1 VGENC
6 ITREYD
12 PSATRKQKGPASL
25 PNPKAILKNNKTFT
39 SNFLTTRPNRGI
51 DDFEQK
57 RKSEHLVNSHRDRS
71 SVQFGE
77 TLYKNLVKPHA
88 GYQKTNYFK
97 STNMASEMYNKTSQ
111 GDRLFKRRPVPNT
124 RGLPQDPKIL
134 LPKSTSPDDR
144 NLKGLLEKEKS
155 MFLPSSGREDPK
167 SQKISGKLLQARE
180 SQLNLLQTK
189 QNNSKSKYE
198 CL

>member
-1 VGENC
+1 MPESFSN
-6 ITREYD
+6 
-12 PSATRKQKGPASL
+12 K
-25 PNPKAILKNNKTFT
+25 NAILKNNKTFT
-39 SNFLTTRPNRGI
+39 SNFLTTKPNRGI
-51 DDFEQK
+51 DHFEQK
-57 RKSEHLVNSHRDRS
+57 RKSENLVNSHRDRS

-88 GYQKTNYFK
+88 GYQKTKYFK
-97 STNMASEMYNKTSQ
+97 SMNMASDIYNKTSL

-134 LPKSTSPDDR
+134 LPKSASPDDR
-144 NLKGLLEKEKS
+144 NLKDLLEKKKS

-167 SQKISGKLLQARE
+167 SPKIAGKLLQALT
-180 SQLNLLQTK
+180 SQLDLLQTK